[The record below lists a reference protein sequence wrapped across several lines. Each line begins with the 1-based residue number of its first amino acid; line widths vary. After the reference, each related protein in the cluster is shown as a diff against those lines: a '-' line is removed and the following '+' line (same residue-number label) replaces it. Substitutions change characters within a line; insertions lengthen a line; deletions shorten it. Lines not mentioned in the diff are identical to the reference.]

1 MSINLKDL
9 KKFPGNKKLGGEF
22 KFIPVDYRNKT
33 VEDIPNLQPSEVNV
47 QAIIKVGKTIDPK
60 TGKRVRPLR
69 PNLCLVS
76 ELPNPNPKTGEA
88 DQVGFILNLRKEK
101 KLELASDGAATVPN
115 GERLVSHLIKVYK
128 EKRVLN
134 FKDAWTPSQQL
145 KRWETE
151 VGHIPLDELDAAQ
164 ITAAKN
170 ILLEGRSPKTVNNYL
185 SALSSCFDYA
195 IKHLHW
201 INANPVKNVAKE
213 KVNNEIDRYMT
224 DEERNRFFEGLES
237 TKSPTLKVLC
247 HFGINTGCR
256 KGEAH
261 GLTWDN
267 IDFELNTISFTK
279 TKRIRTCVGIDKAG
293 EMIYERN
300 KVTPTLKNGSKLKV
314 ISMKNMPELRKL
326 LMEYKLRSNCEYVFP
341 QDTQHSFRFLLEKCN
356 IDNFRFHDLRHS
368 CASYLVQS
376 GVPLL
381 EAAHHLGQKDY
392 NSVLRYA
399 HLAEDVTEGTGSVV
413 AARIYGKR

>member
-1 MSINLKDL
+1 MSDIRDL
-9 KKFPGNKKLGGEF
+9 KKFKGNKILGGEF
-22 KFIPVDYRNKT
+22 KLTPVDYRNKT
-33 VEDIPNLQPSEVNV
+33 VDDIINLQPHEVNV
-47 QAIIKVGKTIDPK
+47 QAIIKASNTVDPK

-76 ELPNPNPKTGEA
+76 DIPND
-88 DQVGFILNLRKEK
+88 DQLKYILDLRTAK

-115 GERLVSHLIKVYK
+115 GKRLVSQLIKVYK
-128 EKRVLN
+128 EKRVVS

-151 VGHIPLDELDAAQ
+151 LGHIALDELDAAQ
-164 ITAAKN
+164 ITVAKN

-201 INANPVKNVAKE
+201 INANPVKNVAKD
-213 KVNNEIDRYMT
+213 KVNNEIVRYLT
-224 DEERNRFFEGLES
+224 DAERKRFFKGLENS
-237 TKSPTLKVLC
+237 KSPTLKVFC

-256 KGEAH
+256 KGEAG

-267 IDFELNTISFTK
+267 IDFEKDIISFTK
-279 TKRIRTCVGIDKAG
+279 AKRMRTCNGMDKKG
-293 EMIYERN
+293 EMIIERN
-300 KVTPTLKNGSKLKV
+300 KVTPTLKNGSKLKT

-341 QDTQHSFRFLLEKCN
+341 HDIQHSFRYLLKKCD
-356 IDNFRFHDLRHS
+356 IKNFRVHDLRHT

-399 HLAEDVTEGTGSVV
+399 HLAEDITEKTGNIV
-413 AARIYGKR
+413 ANRIYGNQ

>member
-33 VEDIPNLQPSEVNV
+33 VDDIPNLQPHEVNV

-76 ELPNPNPKTGEA
+76 ELPDE
-88 DQVGFILNLRKEK
+88 DQVKYILDKRKEK
-101 KLELASDGAATVPN
+101 KLELASDGAATVTG
-115 GERLVSHLIKVYK
+115 GERTVAHLIKVYK
-128 EKRVLN
+128 EKRVVS

-145 KRWETE
+145 KRWENE
-151 VGHIPLDELDAAQ
+151 LGHILLDELDAAQ

-195 IKHLHW
+195 IRHLHW

-213 KVNNEIDRYMT
+213 KVNNEIVRYLSN
-224 DEERNRFFEGLES
+224 DERKRFFDGLEIS
-237 TKSPTLKVLC
+237 KSPTLKVLC

-256 KGEAH
+256 KGEAL
-261 GLTWDN
+261 GITWDD
-267 IDFELNTISFTK
+267 IDFEKNIISFTK
-279 TKRIRTCVGIDKAG
+279 AKRVRTCTGFDEKG
-293 EMIYERN
+293 GMTFERN

-314 ISMKNMPELRKL
+314 ISMKHLGSLRTL
-326 LMEYKLRSNCEYVFP
+326 LLEHKLRSTSEYVFP
-341 QDTQHSFRFLLEKCN
+341 QDTQHSFRYLLKKCN

>member
-1 MSINLKDL
+1 MRKDIKDL
-9 KKFPGNKKLGGEF
+9 KKFKGNEHGGLYGLFPIDRKKTVKDIPKLG
-22 KFIPVDYRNKT
+22 IH
-33 VEDIPNLQPSEVNV
+33 EVNV
-47 QAIIKVGKTIDPK
+47 VAKFYRDGKKELRVVLCRVDELPDFSGDNQGNFIIDKIRNAKDNMVQEGESTK
-60 TGKRVRPLR
+60 TG
-69 PNLCLVS
+69 
-76 ELPNPNPKTGEA
+76 
-88 DQVGFILNLRKEK
+88 
-101 KLELASDGAATVPN
+101 
-115 GERLVSHLIKVYK
+115 GERLVSDLIKVYK
-128 EKRVLN
+128 EKRVVS
-134 FKDAWTPSQQL
+134 FKDAWTPCQQL
-145 KRWETE
+145 LRWENE
-151 VGHIPLDELDAAQ
+151 LGHILLDELDAAQ

-213 KVNNEIDRYMT
+213 AVNNEIVRYLT
-224 DEERNRFFEGLES
+224 NDERKRFFEGLES
-237 TKSPTLKVLC
+237 SKSPTLKVLC

-261 GLTWDN
+261 GLTWDD
-267 IDFELNTISFTK
+267 IDFEKNTISFTK
-279 TKRIRTCVGIDKAG
+279 AKRIRTCTGIDEKG
-293 EMIYERN
+293 EMTFERN

-314 ISMKNMPELRKL
+314 ISMKHLGSLRTL
-326 LMEYKLRSNCEYVFP
+326 LLEHKLRSTSEYVFP
-341 QDTQHSFRFLLEKCN
+341 QDTQHSFRYLLKKCN
-356 IDNFRFHDLRHS
+356 INNFRFHDLRHT

-399 HLAEDVTEGTGSVV
+399 HLAEDTTEKTGSIV
-413 AARIYGKR
+413 ADRIYGNQ

>member
-1 MSINLKDL
+1 MRKDIKDL
-9 KKFPGNKKLGGEF
+9 KKFKGNEHGGLYGLFPIDRKKTVKDITKLETHQVNVVAKFFRNAGTAFRVVLCRVDELPDFSGDNQGNFIIDKIRNAKESMVQEDKISKTGGE
-22 KFIPVDYRNKT
+22 RT
-33 VEDIPNLQPSEVNV
+33 V
-47 QAIIKVGKTIDPK
+47 
-60 TGKRVRPLR
+60 
-69 PNLCLVS
+69 
-76 ELPNPNPKTGEA
+76 
-88 DQVGFILNLRKEK
+88 
-101 KLELASDGAATVPN
+101 SD
-115 GERLVSHLIKVYK
+115 LIKVYK
-128 EKRVLN
+128 EKRVVS

-145 KRWETE
+145 KRWENE
-151 VGHIPLDELDAAQ
+151 LGDILLDELDAAK

-185 SALSSCFDYA
+185 SALSGCFDYA

-201 INANPVKNVAKE
+201 INANPVSNVAKE
-213 KVNNEIDRYMT
+213 KVNNEIVRYLSN
-224 DEERNRFFEGLES
+224 DERKRFFDGLEIS
-237 TKSPTLKVLC
+237 KSPTLKVLC
-247 HFGINTGCR
+247 HFGIHTGCR

-267 IDFELNTISFTK
+267 IDFEKNTISFTK

-314 ISMKNMPELRKL
+314 ISMKKMAKLRKL
-326 LMEYKLRSNCEYVFP
+326 LLEYKLKSTSEYVFP
-341 QDTQHSFRFLLEKCN
+341 QDTQHSFRYLLKKCN

-399 HLAEDVTEGTGSVV
+399 HLAEDTTEKTGGIV
-413 AARIYGKR
+413 ADRIYENMA

>member
-9 KKFPGNKKLGGEF
+9 KKFPGNKDLGGDF
-22 KFIPVDYRNKT
+22 MLLPVDTRKYK
-33 VEDIPNLQPSEVNV
+33 VKDIPKLQPNRV
-47 QAIIKVGKTIDPK
+47 QVRAIIPQSIG
-60 TGKRVRPLR
+60 RPLR
-69 PNLCLVS
+69 PFLCLVS
-76 ELPNPNPKTGEA
+76 DLPDN
-88 DQVGFILNLRKEK
+88 DQFGVIHGKRNVKI
-101 KLELASDGAATVPN
+101 LELDNKIDGAAITIKP
-115 GERLVSHLIKVYK
+115 GERTFSSLCNKY
-128 EKRVLN
+128 RVERLSK
-134 FKDAWTPSQQL
+134 FKDSWTPSQQL
-145 KRWETE
+145 KRWES
-151 VGHIPLDELDAAQ
+151 ELGNLTLEEIKPADVA
-164 ITAAKN
+164 AAKKK
-170 ILLEGRSPKTVNNYL
+170 LLSGRSPKTINNYL
-185 SALSSCFDYA
+185 WAISGCFDHG
-195 IKHLHW
+195 IKRLHW
-201 INANPVKNVAKE
+201 ISYNPVKEVE
-213 KVNNEIDRYMT
+213 REEVNNEIDRYMT
-224 DEERNRFFEGLES
+224 DEERKRFFEGLES

-267 IDFELNTISFTK
+267 IDFEKNTISFTK
-279 TKRIRTCVGIDKAG
+279 TKRVRTCVGIDEVG

-341 QDTQHSFRFLLEKCN
+341 QDTQHSFRFLLKKCDIN
-356 IDNFRFHDLRHS
+356 NFRFHDLRHS

-381 EAAHHLGQKDY
+381 DTAHHLGQKDY

-399 HLAEDVTEGTGSVV
+399 HLAEDTTEKTGDIV
-413 AARIYGKR
+413 ANRIYGNQ

>member
-9 KKFPGNKKLGGEF
+9 KKFPGNKALGGQF
-22 KFIPVDYRNKT
+22 MLLPVDTRKYT
-33 VEDIPNLQPSEVNV
+33 VKDVPKLPANRV
-47 QAIIKVGKTIDPK
+47 QVRAIIPQSIG
-60 TGKRVRPLR
+60 RPLR
-69 PNLCLVS
+69 PFLCLVS
-76 ELPNPNPKTGEA
+76 ELPDPNPKTGEA
-88 DQVGFILNLRKEK
+88 DQVGFILTLRKEK
-101 KLELASDGAATVPN
+101 QLELASDGSATVPN

-128 EKRVLN
+128 EKRVVN

-145 KRWETE
+145 KKWESVLGFIT
-151 VGHIPLDELDAAQ
+151 LDELDAAQ

-170 ILLEGRSPKTVNNYL
+170 TILEGKSPKTVNNYL

-213 KVNNEIDRYMT
+213 AVNNEIVRYLT
-224 DEERNRFFEGLES
+224 NEERKRFFEGLES
-237 TKSPTLKVLC
+237 SKSPTLKVLC

-261 GLTWDN
+261 GLTWND
-267 IDFELNTISFTK
+267 IDFEKNTISFTK
-279 TKRIRTCVGIDKAG
+279 AKRIRTCTGIDEDG
-293 EMIYERN
+293 ELIIERN

-314 ISMKNMPELRKL
+314 ISMKHLGSLRGL
-326 LMEYKLRSNCEYVFP
+326 LLEHKLRSTSEYVFP
-341 QDTQHSFRFLLEKCN
+341 QDTQHSFRYLLKKCN

-368 CASYLVQS
+368 CASYLVQAK
-376 GVPLL
+376 VPLL
-381 EAAHHLGQKDY
+381 NVAHHLGQKDY

-399 HLAEDVTEGTGSVV
+399 HLAEDVTEETGSIV
-413 AARIYGKR
+413 ADRIYGNQ

>member
-1 MSINLKDL
+1 MRKDIKDL
-9 KKFPGNKKLGGEF
+9 KKFKGNEHGGLYGLFPIDRKKAV
-22 KFIPVDYRNKT
+22 K
-33 VEDIPNLQPSEVNV
+33 DIPKLETHEVNV
-47 QAIIKVGKTIDPK
+47 VAKFYRDGKKELRVVLCRVDELPDFNGDNQGNFIIDEIRNAKDAAVLEDKLSK
-60 TGKRVRPLR
+60 TG
-69 PNLCLVS
+69 
-76 ELPNPNPKTGEA
+76 
-88 DQVGFILNLRKEK
+88 
-101 KLELASDGAATVPN
+101 
-115 GERLVSHLIKVYK
+115 GERTVSDLIKVYK
-128 EKRVLN
+128 EKRVVS

-145 KRWETE
+145 LRWENE
-151 VGHIPLDELDAAQ
+151 LGHILLDELDAAQ

-201 INANPVKNVAKE
+201 INANPVKNVAKD

-256 KGEAH
+256 KGEAL
-261 GLTWDN
+261 GITWDD
-267 IDFELNTISFTK
+267 IDFEKNTISFTK
-279 TKRIRTCVGIDKAG
+279 AKRVRTCTGFDEKG
-293 EMIYERN
+293 GMTFERN

-314 ISMKNMPELRKL
+314 ISMKHLGSLRTL
-326 LMEYKLRSNCEYVFP
+326 LLEHKLRSTSEYLFP
-341 QDTQHSFRFLLEKCN
+341 QDTQHSFRYLLKKCN
-356 IDNFRFHDLRHS
+356 INNFRFHDLRHT

-399 HLAEDVTEGTGSVV
+399 HLAEDTTEKTGSIV
-413 AARIYGKR
+413 AARIYGNQ

>member
-1 MSINLKDL
+1 MADIRDL
-9 KKFPGNKKLGGEF
+9 KKFPGNKALGGEF

-33 VEDIPNLQPSEVNV
+33 VDDIPNLQPHEVNV

-76 ELPNPNPKTGEA
+76 ELPDPNPKTGEA
-88 DQVGFILNLRKEK
+88 DQVGFILTLRKEK

-128 EKRVLN
+128 EKRVVN
-134 FKDAWTPSQQL
+134 FKDAWTPQQQL
-145 KRWETE
+145 KKWESVLGFIT
-151 VGHIPLDELDAAQ
+151 LDELDAAQ

-170 ILLEGRSPKTVNNYL
+170 TILEGKSPKTINNYL

-213 KVNNEIDRYMT
+213 AVNNEIVRYLT
-224 DEERNRFFEGLES
+224 NDERKRFFEGLES
-237 TKSPTLKVLC
+237 SKSPTLKVLC

-261 GLTWDN
+261 GLTWDD
-267 IDFELNTISFTK
+267 IDFEKNTISFTK
-279 TKRIRTCVGIDKAG
+279 AKRIRTCTGIDEKG
-293 EMIYERN
+293 EMTFERN

-314 ISMKNMPELRKL
+314 ISMKHLGSLRGL
-326 LMEYKLRSNCEYVFP
+326 LLEHKIRSTSEYVFP
-341 QDTQHSFRFLLEKCN
+341 QDTQHSFRYLLKKCK
-356 IDNFRFHDLRHS
+356 IDNFRFHDLRHT

-399 HLAEDVTEGTGSVV
+399 HLAEDVTEETGSIV
-413 AARIYGKR
+413 AARIYGEN

>member
-9 KKFPGNKKLGGEF
+9 KKFPGNKALGGEF
-22 KFIPVDYRNKT
+22 MLFPIDRTKT
-33 VEDIPNLQPSEVNV
+33 VKDIPKLQPNQVKV
-47 QAIIKVGKTIDPK
+47 CAIINQDKKVA
-60 TGKRVRPLR
+60 GKRVRPLR
-69 PNLCLVS
+69 PMLCLVS
-76 ELPNPNPKTGEA
+76 ELPDE
-88 DQVGFILNLRKEK
+88 DQVETIATLK
-101 KLELASDGAATVPN
+101 KQKRLELASGGASTVTN

-128 EKRVLN
+128 EKRVVK

-151 VGHIPLDELDAAQ
+151 LGHISLDELDAAQ

-170 ILLEGRSPKTVNNYL
+170 TILEGRSPKTVNNYL

-213 KVNNEIDRYMT
+213 AVNNEIVRYLSN
-224 DEERNRFFEGLES
+224 DERKRFFEGLES

-261 GLTWDN
+261 GLTWDD
-267 IDFELNTISFTK
+267 IDFEKNTISFTK
-279 TKRIRTCVGIDKAG
+279 AKRIRTCTGIDEDG
-293 EMIYERN
+293 EMIIERN

-314 ISMKNMPELRKL
+314 ISMKHLGSLRGL
-326 LMEYKLRSNCEYVFP
+326 LLEHKIRSTSEYVFP
-341 QDTQHSFRFLLEKCN
+341 QDTQHSFRYLLKKCK

-368 CASYLVQS
+368 CASYLVQAK
-376 GVPLL
+376 VPLL
-381 EAAHHLGQKDY
+381 NVAHHLGQKDY

-399 HLAEDVTEGTGSVV
+399 HLAEDVTEETGSIV
-413 AARIYGKR
+413 AARIYGKQ

>member
-9 KKFPGNKKLGGEF
+9 KKFPGNKALGGEF
-22 KFIPVDYRNKT
+22 MFFPVEAKKYK
-33 VEDIPNLQPSEVNV
+33 VSDIPNLPANRV
-47 QAIIKVGKTIDPK
+47 QVCAIINQGKKVDPK

-69 PNLCLVS
+69 PMICLVS
-76 ELPNPNPKTGEA
+76 ELPND
-88 DQVGFILNLRKEK
+88 DQLEFILRLRKEK
-101 KLELASDGAATVPN
+101 KLELASDGSATVPN

-128 EKRVLN
+128 EKRVVN

-145 KRWETE
+145 KRWESVLGFIT
-151 VGHIPLDELDAAQ
+151 LDELDAAQ

-170 ILLEGRSPKTVNNYL
+170 TILEGKSPKTINNYL

-213 KVNNEIDRYMT
+213 AVNNEIVRYLT
-224 DEERNRFFEGLES
+224 NDERKRFFEGLES
-237 TKSPTLKVLC
+237 SKSPTLKVLC

-261 GLTWDN
+261 GLTWDD
-267 IDFELNTISFTK
+267 IDFEKNTISFTK
-279 TKRIRTCVGIDKAG
+279 AKRIRTCTGIDEKG
-293 EMIYERN
+293 EMTFERN
-300 KVTPTLKNGSKLKV
+300 AVTPTLKNGSKLKV
-314 ISMKNMPELRKL
+314 ISMKHLGSLRGL
-326 LMEYKLRSNCEYVFP
+326 LLEHKIRSTSEYVFP
-341 QDTQHSFRFLLEKCN
+341 QDTQHSFRYLLKKCK
-356 IDNFRFHDLRHS
+356 IDNFRFHDLRHT

-399 HLAEDVTEGTGSVV
+399 HLAEDVTEETGSIV
-413 AARIYGKR
+413 AARIYGKQ

>member
-9 KKFPGNKKLGGEF
+9 KKFPGNKALTDEF
-22 KFIPVDYRNKT
+22 MLLPVERRKYTIK
-33 VEDIPNLQPSEVNV
+33 DIPKLQPNRV
-47 QAIIKVGKTIDPK
+47 QVCAIIDQGKKVDPK

-69 PNLCLVS
+69 IKLCLVS
-76 ELPNPNPKTGEA
+76 ELPDDNQMEKLITM
-88 DQVGFILNLRKEK
+88 RKEK
-101 KLELASDGAATVPN
+101 RLELASDGADTVPN

-128 EKRVLN
+128 EKRLVD

-145 KRWETE
+145 KRWESVLGFIT
-151 VGHIPLDELDAAQ
+151 LDELDAAQ

-170 ILLEGRSPKTVNNYL
+170 TILEGKSPKTVNNYL

-195 IKHLHW
+195 IKNLHW

-213 KVNNEIDRYMT
+213 KVNNEIVRYLT
-224 DEERNRFFEGLES
+224 NDERKRFFDGLEIS
-237 TKSPTLKVLC
+237 KSPTLKVLC

-261 GLTWDN
+261 GLTWDD
-267 IDFELNTISFTK
+267 IDFEKNTISFTK
-279 TKRIRTCVGIDKAG
+279 AKRIRTCTGFDEKG
-293 EMIYERN
+293 EMTFERN

-314 ISMKNMPELRKL
+314 ISMKHLGSLRTL
-326 LMEYKLRSNCEYVFP
+326 LLEHKLRTTSEYVFP
-341 QDTQHSFRFLLEKCN
+341 QDTQHSFRYLLKKCK

-368 CASYLVQS
+368 CASYLVQAK
-376 GVPLL
+376 VPLL
-381 EAAHHLGQKDY
+381 NVAHHLGQKDY

-399 HLAEDVTEGTGSVV
+399 HLAEDVTEETGSIV
-413 AARIYGKR
+413 ADRIYGNQ

>member
-1 MSINLKDL
+1 MLNLKNL
-9 KKFPGNKKLGGEF
+9 KKFPGNKNLGSEF
-22 KFIPVDYRNKT
+22 RFIPVDYRNKT
-33 VEDIPNLQPSEVNV
+33 VEDIPNLQPHEVNV
-47 QAIIKVGKTIDPK
+47 QAIIKVGKTVDPK

-76 ELPNPNPKTGEA
+76 DIP
-88 DQVGFILNLRKEK
+88 DQDQLKYILDLRTAK
-101 KLELASDGAATVPN
+101 KLELANADN
-115 GERLVSHLIKVYK
+115 GRAISVKPSERTFSMLCKKFRVERLSK
-128 EKRVLN
+128 
-134 FKDAWTPSQQL
+134 FKDSWTPSQQL
-145 KRWETE
+145 KRWESE
-151 VGHIPLDELDAAQ
+151 LGHMTLDEIKPIDVA
-164 ITAAKN
+164 AAKKV
-170 ILLEGRSPKTVNNYL
+170 LLDGRSPKTVNNYL
-185 SALSSCFDYA
+185 WAISGCFDHG
-195 IKHLHW
+195 IKRLHW
-201 INANPVKNVAKE
+201 ISYNPVKEVE
-213 KVNNEIDRYMT
+213 REEVNNEIDRYMT
-224 DEERNRFFEGLES
+224 DEERKRFFEGLES

-267 IDFELNTISFTK
+267 IDFEKNTISFTK
-279 TKRIRTCVGIDKAG
+279 TKRVRTCVGIDEVG

-341 QDTQHSFRFLLEKCN
+341 HDIQHSFRYLLKKCD
-356 IDNFRFHDLRHS
+356 IKNFRVHDLRHT

-399 HLAEDVTEGTGSVV
+399 HLAEDITEKTGNIV
-413 AARIYGKR
+413 ANRIYGNQ

>member
-9 KKFPGNKKLGGEF
+9 KKFPGNKDLGGDF
-22 KFIPVDYRNKT
+22 MLLPVDTRKYSVK
-33 VEDIPNLQPSEVNV
+33 DIPKLQPNRV
-47 QAIIKVGKTIDPK
+47 QVRAIIPQSVG
-60 TGKRVRPLR
+60 RPLR
-69 PNLCLVS
+69 PFLCLVS
-76 ELPNPNPKTGEA
+76 DLPDN
-88 DQVGFILNLRKEK
+88 DQFGVIHGKRNVKI
-101 KLELASDGAATVPN
+101 LELDNKIDGADITIKP
-115 GERLVSHLIKVYK
+115 GERTFSSLCNKY
-128 EKRVLN
+128 RVERLSK
-134 FKDAWTPSQQL
+134 FKDSWTPSQQL
-145 KRWETE
+145 KRWES
-151 VGHIPLDELDAAQ
+151 ELGDLTLEEIKPADVA
-164 ITAAKN
+164 AAKKK
-170 ILLEGRSPKTVNNYL
+170 LLNGRSPKTINNYL
-185 SALSSCFDYA
+185 WAISGCFDHG
-195 IKHLHW
+195 IKRLHW
-201 INANPVKNVAKE
+201 ISYNPVKEVE
-213 KVNNEIDRYMT
+213 REEVNNEIDRYMT
-224 DEERNRFFEGLES
+224 DEERKRFFEGLES

-267 IDFELNTISFTK
+267 IDFEKNTISFTK
-279 TKRIRTCVGIDKAG
+279 TKRVRTCVGIDEVG

-326 LMEYKLRSNCEYVFP
+326 LLEYKLRSNCEYVFP
-341 QDTQHSFRFLLEKCN
+341 QDTQHSFRFLLKKCDIN
-356 IDNFRFHDLRHS
+356 NFRFHDLRHS

-399 HLAEDVTEGTGSVV
+399 HLAEDTTEKTGDIV
-413 AARIYGKR
+413 ANRIYGNQ

>member
-1 MSINLKDL
+1 MRKDIKDL
-9 KKFPGNKKLGGEF
+9 KKFKGNEHGGLYGMFPIDRKKAV
-22 KFIPVDYRNKT
+22 K
-33 VEDIPNLQPSEVNV
+33 DIPKLETHQVNV
-47 QAIIKVGKTIDPK
+47 VAKFFRKAGTAFRVVLCRVDELPDFNGDDQGDFIIEKIRNAKENMVQEDKISK
-60 TGKRVRPLR
+60 TG
-69 PNLCLVS
+69 
-76 ELPNPNPKTGEA
+76 A
-88 DQVGFILNLRKEK
+88 
-101 KLELASDGAATVPN
+101 
-115 GERLVSHLIKVYK
+115 ERLVSDLIKVYK
-128 EKRVLN
+128 EKRVVS

-151 VGHIPLDELDAAQ
+151 LGHILLDELDAAK

-213 KVNNEIDRYMT
+213 KVDNEIDRYMT

-267 IDFELNTISFTK
+267 IDFEKNTISFTK
-279 TKRIRTCVGIDKAG
+279 TKRVRTCVGIDKAG
-293 EMIYERN
+293 EFIYERN

-326 LMEYKLRSNCEYVFP
+326 LLEYKLRSNCEYVFP

-356 IDNFRFHDLRHS
+356 INNFRFHDLRHS

-399 HLAEDVTEGTGSVV
+399 HLAEDITEKTGNIV
-413 AARIYGKR
+413 ANRIYGNQ

>member
-9 KKFPGNKKLGGEF
+9 KKFPGNKDLGGDF
-22 KFIPVDYRNKT
+22 MLLPVDTRKYSVK
-33 VEDIPNLQPSEVNV
+33 DIPKLQPNRV
-47 QAIIKVGKTIDPK
+47 QVRAIIPQSVG
-60 TGKRVRPLR
+60 RPLR
-69 PNLCLVS
+69 PFLCLVS
-76 ELPNPNPKTGEA
+76 DLPDN
-88 DQVGFILNLRKEK
+88 DQFGVIHGKRNVKI
-101 KLELASDGAATVPN
+101 LELDNKIDGADITIKP
-115 GERLVSHLIKVYK
+115 GERTFSSLCNKY
-128 EKRVLN
+128 RVERLSK
-134 FKDAWTPSQQL
+134 FKDSWTPSQQL
-145 KRWETE
+145 KRWES
-151 VGHIPLDELDAAQ
+151 ELGDLTLEEIKPADVA
-164 ITAAKN
+164 AAKKK
-170 ILLEGRSPKTVNNYL
+170 LLNGRSPKTINNYL
-185 SALSSCFDYA
+185 WAISGCFDHG
-195 IKHLHW
+195 IKRLHW
-201 INANPVKNVAKE
+201 ISYNPVKEVE
-213 KVNNEIDRYMT
+213 REEVNNEIDRYMT
-224 DEERNRFFEGLES
+224 DEERKRFFEGLES

-267 IDFELNTISFTK
+267 IDFEKNTISFTK
-279 TKRIRTCVGIDKAG
+279 TKRVRTCVGIDEVG

-326 LMEYKLRSNCEYVFP
+326 LLEYKLRSNCEYVFP

-399 HLAEDVTEGTGSVV
+399 HLAEDTTEKTGDIV
-413 AARIYGKR
+413 ANRIYGNQ

>member
-1 MSINLKDL
+1 MRKDIKDL
-9 KKFPGNKKLGGEF
+9 KKFKGNEHGGLYGMFPIDRKKAV
-22 KFIPVDYRNKT
+22 K
-33 VEDIPNLQPSEVNV
+33 DIPKLETHQVNV
-47 QAIIKVGKTIDPK
+47 VAKFFRKAGTAFRVVLCRVDELPDFNGDDQGDFIIKKIRNAKENMVQEDKISK
-60 TGKRVRPLR
+60 TG
-69 PNLCLVS
+69 
-76 ELPNPNPKTGEA
+76 A
-88 DQVGFILNLRKEK
+88 
-101 KLELASDGAATVPN
+101 
-115 GERLVSHLIKVYK
+115 ERLVSDLIKVYK
-128 EKRVLN
+128 EKRVVS

-151 VGHIPLDELDAAQ
+151 LGHILLDELDAAK

-213 KVNNEIDRYMT
+213 KVNNEIVRYLT
-224 DEERNRFFEGLES
+224 DEERKRFFDGLEIS
-237 TKSPTLKVLC
+237 KSPTLKVFC

-256 KGEAH
+256 KGEAG

-267 IDFELNTISFTK
+267 IDFEKNIISFTK
-279 TKRIRTCVGIDKAG
+279 AKRIRTCNGMDKKG
-293 EMIYERN
+293 EMIIERN

-341 QDTQHSFRFLLEKCN
+341 HDIQHSFRYLLKKCD
-356 IDNFRFHDLRHS
+356 IKNFRVHDLRHT

-399 HLAEDVTEGTGSVV
+399 HLAEDVTEQTGSIV
-413 AARIYGKR
+413 AARIYGNR

>member
-1 MSINLKDL
+1 MRKDIKDL
-9 KKFPGNKKLGGEF
+9 KKFKGNEHGGLYGLFPIDRKKAV
-22 KFIPVDYRNKT
+22 K
-33 VEDIPNLQPSEVNV
+33 DIPKLETHEVNV
-47 QAIIKVGKTIDPK
+47 VAKFYRDGKKELRVVLCRVDELPDFNGDNQGNFIIDEIRNAKDAAVLEDKLSK
-60 TGKRVRPLR
+60 TG
-69 PNLCLVS
+69 
-76 ELPNPNPKTGEA
+76 
-88 DQVGFILNLRKEK
+88 
-101 KLELASDGAATVPN
+101 
-115 GERLVSHLIKVYK
+115 GERTVSDLIKVYK
-128 EKRVLN
+128 EKRVVS

-145 KRWETE
+145 LRWENE
-151 VGHIPLDELDAAQ
+151 LGHILLDELDAAQ

-213 KVNNEIDRYMT
+213 KVNNEIVRYLSN
-224 DEERNRFFEGLES
+224 DERKRFFDGLEIS
-237 TKSPTLKVLC
+237 KSPTLKVLC

-256 KGEAH
+256 KGEAL
-261 GLTWDN
+261 GITWDD
-267 IDFELNTISFTK
+267 IDFEKNTISFTK
-279 TKRIRTCVGIDKAG
+279 AKRVRTCTGFDEKG
-293 EMIYERN
+293 GMTFERN

-314 ISMKNMPELRKL
+314 ISMKHLGSLRTL
-326 LMEYKLRSNCEYVFP
+326 LLEHKLRSTSEYLFP
-341 QDTQHSFRFLLEKCN
+341 QDTQHSFRYLLKKCN
-356 IDNFRFHDLRHS
+356 INNFRFHDLRHT

-399 HLAEDVTEGTGSVV
+399 HLAEDTTEKTGSIV
-413 AARIYGKR
+413 AARIYGNQ